1 LENLR
6 KIAKTMNEIYDKSAE
21 YYDFIYLNKED
32 LEYDKIVEDF
42 LQISKDILGRD
53 LKTLLDLGCGTGTL
67 AIKFTENNVEVTG
80 LDISKEQL
88 KIAKKKIETQ
98 KMEIRLHEG
107 DMSEFTIEEKFDAAG
122 AFFSGFCYLLTDE
135 QVKKF
140 LINMDKLISSGGI
153 LYFEFWN
160 SSAIR
165 PNLKSH
171 LTREKGNLK
180 LIRYNTIEFDI
191 ETGIATM
198 PMHHL
203 VTKNKEVVAEFTEV
217 HKLRTYTIPHLKA
230 LIKQT
235 PWKIKEI
242 YSGYY
247 LNGEEK
253 RKPKNT
259 EFRFYAVLTR

>member
-1 LENLR
+1 
-6 KIAKTMNEIYDKSAE
+6 MNEIYNKSAE

-32 LEYDKIVEDF
+32 LEYDNIVKDF

-67 AIKFTENNVEVTG
+67 AIKFTENNVNVTG

-88 KIAKKKIETQ
+88 KIAKQKVKAKK
-98 KMEIRLHEG
+98 MSIRLYEG
-107 DMSEFTIEEKFDAAG
+107 DMSEFAIEEKFDAAG

-135 QVKKF
+135 QVKRFLMNMEK
-140 LINMDKLISSGGI
+140 LINPGGI

-160 SSAIR
+160 SNAIK
-165 PNLKSH
+165 PDIKSH
-171 LTREKGNLK
+171 LTREEGDLK
-180 LIRYNTIEFDI
+180 LLRYNTIEFDI

-203 VTKNKEVVAEFTEV
+203 VTKNKEVIADFTEV

-235 PWKIKEI
+235 SWKVKEI

-253 RKPKNT
+253 RKPKNS
-259 EFRFYAVLTR
+259 EFRFYAVLTK

>member
-1 LENLR
+1 
-6 KIAKTMNEIYDKSAE
+6 MNEIYNKSAE

-32 LEYDKIVEDF
+32 LEYDKIVRDF
-42 LQISKDILGRD
+42 LQLSKEILGRD

-67 AIKFTENNVEVTG
+67 AIKFTNNNVNVTG

-88 KIAKKKIETQ
+88 KIAKQKIETK
-98 KMEIRLHEG
+98 KMDISLHEG
-107 DMSEFTIEEKFDAAG
+107 DMSEFFIDEKFDAAG

-135 QVKKF
+135 QVIRF
-140 LINMDKLISSGGI
+140 LINMEKLINSRGI
-153 LYFEFWN
+153 LFFEFWN
-160 SSAIR
+160 SHAIK

-171 LTREKGNLK
+171 LIREEGDLK
-180 LIRYNTIEFDI
+180 LLRYNTIEFDV

-203 VTKNKEVVAEFTEV
+203 VTKNKEVIADFTEV

-247 LNGEEK
+247 LDGKEK
-253 RKPKNT
+253 RKPKNS
-259 EFRFYAVLTR
+259 EFRFYALLTK